1 MTGLQQ
7 AVEHEPASISVDPKQ
22 SHTGFPFNKI
32 VYVGDLSGEAS
43 YGLRY
48 AQQLAHERHAEL
60 VVVHSL
66 DPIVY
71 ALPGAELRDGDANAE
86 LTAMEHD
93 PQRHGANHDSF
104 VQREQICAEILGE
117 ARRHSA
123 SLLVLGTA
131 GRTAAGSTALAT
143 MARLL
148 LADTPCSILTVPTPA
163 ESAALPRWMW
173 QNVIAATD
181 FSDAGIAALD
191 VAQRIAGRGL
201 VVLHS
206 TQCGKEQQCSL
217 CMTRL
222 RLLAPFNESHTLPVE
237 HLVASGVVTTALA
250 SVAQRVHPDLLV
262 LGAPPVAIDSGH
274 LDNSTVYRAIIES
287 HCPVLLVPP
296 GTGRG
301 DGTIDKAVYAWLEKV
316 RCIDGQPPLQTS
328 NRVEAIA
335 SSKPN
340 TGDDRHRRNP
350 AAK

>member
-1 MTGLQQ
+1 MKDIQK
-7 AVEHEPASISVDPKQ
+7 AVEHEQVSTFENQQQTPA
-22 SHTGFPFNKI
+22 GFPFKKI
-32 VYVGDLSGEAS
+32 VYVGDLSGEPS

-48 AQQLAHERHAEL
+48 TQQLAHERHAEL
-60 VVVHSL
+60 VLVHSL
-66 DPIVY
+66 DPLVY
-71 ALPGAELRDGDANAE
+71 ALPGAELRDGAAEAE

-93 PQRHGANHDSF
+93 PQRHGANHDSL

-117 ARRHSA
+117 ATRHSA
-123 SLLVLGTA
+123 SLLVLSTA
-131 GRTAAGSTALAT
+131 GRTEAGSMALAT

-148 LADTPCSILTVPTPA
+148 LADTPCSILTIPTPV

-206 TQCGKEQQCSL
+206 TQCGKEQQCSH

-237 HLVASGVVTTALA
+237 HLVASGVVTTAIA
-250 SVAQRVHPDLLV
+250 SVARRVHPDLLV
-262 LGAPPVAIDSGH
+262 LGAPHVAIDSGH
-274 LDNSTVYRAIIES
+274 LDNSTVYHAIIES

-301 DGTIDKAVYAWLEKV
+301 DGTIDKAAYAWLEKV

-328 NRVEAIA
+328 NRAEAIA
-335 SSKPN
+335 NSKPIA
-340 TGDDRHRRNP
+340 GDESHRRNS
-350 AAK
+350 AGK

>member
-1 MTGLQQ
+1 MTGLQKASEHGQ
-7 AVEHEPASISVDPKQ
+7 ASTFEDQKQ
-22 SHTGFPFNKI
+22 SQTGFPFKKI
-32 VYVGDLSGEAS
+32 VYVGDLSGEPS

-48 AQQLAHERHAEL
+48 TQQLAHERHADL
-60 VVVHSL
+60 VLVHSL

-71 ALPGAELRDGDANAE
+71 ALPGAELRDGAAEAE

-93 PQRHGANHDSF
+93 PQRHGANHDSL

-117 ARRHSA
+117 AHRHFA
-123 SLLVLGTA
+123 SLLVLSTA
-131 GRTAAGSTALAT
+131 GRTAAGSMALAT

-148 LADTPCSILTVPTPA
+148 LADTPCSILTIPTPA
-163 ESAALPRWMW
+163 EPTAPSRWMW

-206 TQCGKEQQCSL
+206 TQCGKEQHCSH

-222 RLLAPFNESHTLPVE
+222 RVLAPFNESHTLPVE
-237 HLVASGVVTTALA
+237 HLVASGVVTTAIA
-250 SVAQRVHPDLLV
+250 SVARRVRPDLLV

-274 LDNSTVYRAIIES
+274 LDNSTVYRAIAES

-296 GTGRG
+296 GTGRS

-316 RCIDGQPPLQTS
+316 RCIDDQPPLKTS
-328 NRVEAIA
+328 NRTQGDC
-335 SSKPN
+335 KP
-340 TGDDRHRRNP
+340 RQAECR
-350 AAK
+350 